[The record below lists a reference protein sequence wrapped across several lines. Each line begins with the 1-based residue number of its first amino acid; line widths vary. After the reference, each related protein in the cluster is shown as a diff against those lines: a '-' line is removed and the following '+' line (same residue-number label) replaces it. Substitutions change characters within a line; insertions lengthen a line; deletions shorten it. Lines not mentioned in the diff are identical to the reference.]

1 VSVPLSMLPNDI
13 SKKPE
18 TIIGTVEPLSEDF
31 VPIVSYIVNYIF
43 VLTPLH
49 YDKIITLWFRNRW
62 PFTILANISNLSLF
76 FFFKWTRVFWKYLS
90 EVGRY

>member
-1 VSVPLSMLPNDI
+1 MSVPLSMLPNDI

-31 VPIVSYIVNYIF
+31 VLIVIVSYIVNCIF

-49 YDKIITLWFRNRW
+49 YDKIITLWFRNRS
-62 PFTILANISNLSLF
+62 PFTILANISNLSLLF
-76 FFFKWTRVFWKYLS
+76 FSNGHVSFGSIYLK
-90 EVGRY
+90 

>member
-18 TIIGTVEPLSEDF
+18 TIIGMVEPLSEDF
-31 VPIVSYIVNYIF
+31 VPIVSYIVNCIF
-43 VLTPLH
+43 VLTPVH
-49 YDKIITLWFRNRW
+49 YDKIITLWFRNRS

-76 FFFKWTRVFWKYLS
+76 LQMETCLLGVFI
-90 EVGRY
+90 